1 MNRDY
6 ENGFN
11 DEFTEV
17 NETGEVIENNEI
29 TEEIKCEEAA
39 PFMQDI
45 KGEESIQLTKK
56 EDA

>member
-45 KGEESIQLTKK
+45 NGE
-56 EDA
+56 